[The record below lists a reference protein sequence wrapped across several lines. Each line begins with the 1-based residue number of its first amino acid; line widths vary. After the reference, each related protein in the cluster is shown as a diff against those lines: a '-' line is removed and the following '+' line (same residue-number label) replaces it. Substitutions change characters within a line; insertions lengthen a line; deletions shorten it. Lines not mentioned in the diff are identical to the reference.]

1 MPEVCKSQNTDGSRS
16 SREKIIQSGNLADT
30 SKVIS
35 QFMPTPVRFLRHS
48 LIVPITAAVLLAP
61 LTSLKAGPHELV
73 IQGGSVI
80 DTRTGKAL
88 ENQIVVIKGDRIA
101 RVAPAKEVAVPAD
114 ARVIDARGQW
124 IVPGL
129 IDMHVHRAGQPDLV
143 PFALYVANGVTSIRD
158 MGGNLTLLRLARNQV
173 ESGKRLGPRLFFL
186 GPILD
191 GDPPLA
197 PPIAVIVDT
206 PARAISTVN
215 FLVDQGV
222 DAIKIYNGIS
232 APILE
237 VIVRTARLRNV
248 RVVGHVPRALTVSRA
263 VEIGMQGLEHAIIR
277 AADLEAWGVLTRED
291 TDRINASKSV
301 TVREAMVWRHIDLKS
316 PDIAKLI
323 AQLAAAKT
331 VLDPTLNADEYDSLF
346 LYPAQASHPNNRF
359 LRQSV
364 VDEALGP
371 EHQIFKVPRELE
383 ADARSG
389 VEKRRAFVGM
399 CHRAGVKIV
408 AGTDGPGIGHLAPGF
423 GLHRELELLVM
434 AGLTPSDALRAATF
448 EAAAA
453 LGHEK
458 DLGAIGEG
466 KLADLVIVRA
476 DPRLSIANMAQIEAV
491 VLRGQFLDRT
501 KLNTMLDEVAA
512 EAQKEK

>member
-1 MPEVCKSQNTDGSRS
+1 MRPLKR
-16 SREKIIQSGNLADT
+16 ILAPL
-30 SKVIS
+30 KMAPAMV
-35 QFMPTPVRFLRHS
+35 
-48 LIVPITAAVLLAP
+48 AVLLA
-61 LTSLKAGPHELV
+61 LKMPVEPSRHALI

-80 DTRTGKAL
+80 DTRTGKVL
-88 ENQIVVIKGDRIA
+88 ENGTVVIEGGRIT
-101 RVAPAKEVAVPAD
+101 RVAPANEVAIPPDAQVVD
-114 ARVIDARGQW
+114 ARDRW
-124 IVPGL
+124 ILPGL

-158 MGGNLTLLRLARNQV
+158 MGGNLTLLRLARGEI
-173 ESGKRLGPRLFFL
+173 ESGKRLGSRLFFL
-186 GPILD
+186 GPLLD
-191 GDPPLA
+191 GDLPLA

-232 APILE
+232 APVLKT
-237 VIVRTARLRNV
+237 IVRTARLRNV
-248 RVVGHVPRALTVSRA
+248 PVVGHVPRALTVSRA
-263 VEIGMQGLEHAIIR
+263 VEIGMQGLEHSIIR

-291 TDRINASKSV
+291 IDKINASKSV
-301 TVREAMVWRHIDLKS
+301 TVREAMVWRHVDLKS
-316 PDIAKLI
+316 PHITKLI

-331 VLDPTLNADEYDSLF
+331 VLDPTLSTDEYDSLF
-346 LYPAQASHPNNRF
+346 LFTAQASHPNNRF
-359 LRQSV
+359 LRQSF
-364 VDEALGP
+364 VDEALGA
-371 EHQIFKVPRELE
+371 EHQILKVPRELE

-399 CHRAGVKIV
+399 CHRAGVKII
-408 AGTDGPGIGHLAPGF
+408 AGTDGPGIGHLSPGF

-434 AGLTPSDALRAATF
+434 AGLTPSDALRAATC

-458 DLGAIGEG
+458 DLGTVAEG

-476 DPRLSIANMAQIEAV
+476 DPRLNIANATQIEAV
-491 VLRGQFLDRT
+491 VLRGRFLDRT
-501 KLNTMLDEVAA
+501 TLDAMLDQVAA
-512 EAQKEK
+512 EAKRPKVEP

>member
-1 MPEVCKSQNTDGSRS
+1 MRP
-16 SREKIIQSGNLADT
+16 RE
-30 SKVIS
+30 
-35 QFMPTPVRFLRHS
+35 RFLAHS
-48 LIVPITAAVLLAP
+48 LITAIAAAILLAP
-61 LTSLKAGPHELV
+61 LTSSRAGSQKLI

-88 ENQIVVIKGDRIA
+88 ENQTVLIEGDRIT
-101 RVAPAKEVAVPAD
+101 RVAPAENVAVPED

-143 PFALYVANGVTSIRD
+143 PLGLYVANGVTSIRD
-158 MGGNLTLLRLARNQV
+158 MGGNLTLLRLARGEI
-173 ESGKRLGPRLFFL
+173 ESGKRLGPRLFFV
-186 GPILD
+186 GPLLD

-215 FLVDQGV
+215 FLGDQSV

-237 VIVRTARLRNV
+237 AIVRTARLRNIP
-248 RVVGHVPRALTVSRA
+248 VVGHVPQALTVSRA
-263 VEIGMQGLEHAIIR
+263 VEIGMQGLEHSIIR
-277 AADLEAWGVLTRED
+277 AADLEAWGALTRED
-291 TDRINASKSV
+291 IDRINASKSV
-301 TVREAMVWRHIDLKS
+301 TAREAMVWRHVDLKS
-316 PDIAKLI
+316 PDVANLI
-323 AQLAAAKT
+323 AQLTASKT
-331 VLDPTLNADEYDSLF
+331 VLDPTLSTDEYDSLF
-346 LYPAQASHPNNRF
+346 LFPAEASHPNNRF
-359 LRQSV
+359 LRQSIV
-364 VDEALGP
+364 NEALGP
-371 EHQIFKVPRELE
+371 EHQILKVPRELE
-383 ADARSG
+383 ADALSG
-389 VEKRRAFVGM
+389 VEKRRAFIGM

-408 AGTDGPGIGHLAPGF
+408 TGTDGPGIGHLAPGF

-434 AGLTPSDALRAATF
+434 AGLTSSDAIRAATF

-458 DLGAIGEG
+458 DLGTVAEG

-476 DPRLSIANMAQIEAV
+476 DPRASIANMAQIEAV
-491 VLRGQFLDRT
+491 VLRGQFLDRAT
-501 KLNTMLDEVAA
+501 LNSMLDEVAA
-512 EAQKEK
+512 QARSTK

>member
-1 MPEVCKSQNTDGSRS
+1 MLAND
-16 SREKIIQSGNLADT
+16 SG
-30 SKVIS
+30 S
-35 QFMPTPVRFLRHS
+35 QFMRKRMCFLAHS
-48 LIVPITAAVLLAP
+48 LITPLTAALLLIP
-61 LTSLKAGPHELV
+61 VVSLKAGTDELV
-73 IQGGSVI
+73 INGGSVI

-88 ENQIVVIKGDRIA
+88 ENQTVVIEGDRIT
-101 RVAPAKEVAVPAD
+101 RVAPTEKIAVSAD
-114 ARVIDARGQW
+114 ARVVDARGRW

-143 PFALYVANGVTSIRD
+143 PLALYVANGVTSIRD
-158 MGGNLTLLRLARNQV
+158 MGGNLTLLRLVRNEV
-173 ESGKRLGPRLFFL
+173 DSGKRLGPRLFFV
-186 GPILD
+186 GPLLD

-232 APILE
+232 APVLE
-237 VIVRTARLRNV
+237 AIVRTARLRKV
-248 RVVGHVPRALTVSRA
+248 PVVGHVPRALTVSRA
-263 VEIGMQGLEHAIIR
+263 VGIGMQGLEHSIIR
-277 AADLEAWGVLTRED
+277 AADLEAWGVLTRKD
-291 TDRINASKSV
+291 VDRINASKSV

-316 PDIAKLI
+316 PHIAKLI
-323 AQLAAAKT
+323 AQLATAKT
-331 VLDPTLNADEYDSLF
+331 VLDPTLSTDEYDSFFLF
-346 LYPAQASHPNNRF
+346 PAQASHPNNRF
-359 LRQSV
+359 LRQSI

-389 VEKRRAFVGM
+389 VEKRRAFIGM

-408 AGTDGPGIGHLAPGF
+408 TGTDGPGIGHLAPGF

-434 AGLTPSDALRAATF
+434 AGLTPSEAIRAATF

-458 DLGAIGEG
+458 DLGAVAEG
-466 KLADLVIVRA
+466 RLADLVIVRA
-476 DPRLSIANMAQIEAV
+476 DPRASIAHMTQIEAV
-491 VLRGQFLDRT
+491 VLRGQFLDRA

-512 EAQKEK
+512 EARKEKQPAKHAN

>member
-1 MPEVCKSQNTDGSRS
+1 MR
-16 SREKIIQSGNLADT
+16 
-30 SKVIS
+30 
-35 QFMPTPVRFLRHS
+35 TPVCFLAHS
-48 LIVPITAAVLLAP
+48 LITPITAAILLTP
-61 LTSLKAGPHELV
+61 LMSLKAGSHELV

-88 ENQIVVIKGDRIA
+88 ENQTVVIEGDRIT
-101 RVAPAKEVAVPAD
+101 RVAPAKDVAIAAD
-114 ARVIDARGQW
+114 ARVVDARGRW

-143 PFALYVANGVTSIRD
+143 PFALYVANGVTAIRD
-158 MGGNLTLLRLARNQV
+158 MGGNLTLLRLARDEV

-186 GPILD
+186 GPLLD
-191 GDPPLA
+191 GDPPLV
-197 PPIAVIVDT
+197 PPLAVIVDT

-232 APILE
+232 APVLE
-237 VIVRTARLRNV
+237 AIVRTARLRNV
-248 RVVGHVPRALTVSRA
+248 PVVGHVPRALTVSRA
-263 VEIGMQGLEHAIIR
+263 VEIGMQGLEHSIIR

-291 TDRINASKSV
+291 INRINASKSV
-301 TVREAMVWRHIDLKS
+301 TVREAMVWHHIDLKS
-316 PDIAKLI
+316 PHIANVI

-331 VLDPTLNADEYDSLF
+331 VLDPTLSTDEYDSLF
-346 LYPAQASHPNNRF
+346 LFPTQASHPNNRF
-359 LRQSV
+359 LRQSI
-364 VDEALGP
+364 VDEALGA
-371 EHQIFKVPRELE
+371 EHQILKVPRELE
-383 ADARSG
+383 TDARSG
-389 VEKRRAFVGM
+389 VEKRRAFIGM

-408 AGTDGPGIGHLAPGF
+408 AGTDGPGIGHLSPGF

-434 AGLTPSDALRAATF
+434 AGLTPSDAIRAATF

-458 DLGAIGEG
+458 DLGTVAEG

-476 DPRLSIANMAQIEAV
+476 DPRLAIAHMAQIEAV
-491 VLRGQFLDRT
+491 VLRGQFLDRAR
-501 KLNTMLDEVAA
+501 LDTMLDEVAA
-512 EAQKEK
+512 EARREKQPAKHAN

>member
-1 MPEVCKSQNTDGSRS
+1 MRTAACS
-16 SREKIIQSGNLADT
+16 LA
-30 SKVIS
+30 
-35 QFMPTPVRFLRHS
+35 HS
-48 LIVPITAAVLLAP
+48 LMTPLTAAILLIP
-61 LTSLKAGPHELV
+61 VMSLKAGTDELV

-88 ENQIVVIKGDRIA
+88 ENQTVVIEGDRIT
-101 RVAPAKEVAVPAD
+101 RVAPEEEVAVPAD
-114 ARVIDARGQW
+114 ARVVDARGRW

-143 PFALYVANGVTSIRD
+143 PLALYVANGVTSIRD
-158 MGGNLTLLRLARNQV
+158 MGGNLTLLQLARKEV
-173 ESGKRLGPRLFFL
+173 ESGKLLGPRLFFL
-186 GPILD
+186 GPLLD

-197 PPIAVIVDT
+197 PPIAVIVDA

-232 APILE
+232 APVLE
-237 VIVRTARLRNV
+237 AIVRTARVRNV
-248 RVVGHVPRALTVSRA
+248 PVVGHVPRALTVSRA
-263 VEIGMQGLEHAIIR
+263 VEIGMQGLEHSIIR
-277 AADLEAWGVLTRED
+277 AADLEAWGLLTREEIE
-291 TDRINASKSV
+291 RINASKSV
-301 TVREAMVWRHIDLKS
+301 TVREAMVWRQIDLKS
-316 PDIAKLI
+316 PEIATLI

-331 VLDPTLNADEYDSLF
+331 VLDPTLSTDEYDSLF
-346 LYPAQASHPNNRF
+346 LFPAQASHPNNRF
-359 LRQSV
+359 LRQSI

-389 VEKRRAFVGM
+389 VEKRRAFIGM

-434 AGLTPSDALRAATF
+434 AGLTPSDAIRAATF

-453 LGHEK
+453 LGREK
-458 DLGAIGEG
+458 DLGTVAEG

-476 DPRLSIANMAQIEAV
+476 DPRLAIANMAQIEAV
-491 VLRGQFLDRT
+491 VLRGQFLDRAR
-501 KLNTMLDEVAA
+501 LNTLLDEVAA
-512 EAQKEK
+512 EARREKQPAKHAK

>member
-1 MPEVCKSQNTDGSRS
+1 MLANDSGSQLMRTRMCF
-16 SREKIIQSGNLADT
+16 LA
-30 SKVIS
+30 
-35 QFMPTPVRFLRHS
+35 HS
-48 LIVPITAAVLLAP
+48 LITP
-61 LTSLKAGPHELV
+61 LTAVILLIPAMSLNAGTDELV
-73 IQGGSVI
+73 IKGGSVI

-88 ENQIVVIKGDRIA
+88 ENQTVVIEGDRIT
-101 RVAPAKEVAVPAD
+101 RVAPAEKVTVPAD
-114 ARVIDARGQW
+114 ARVIDARGRW

-143 PFALYVANGVTSIRD
+143 PLALYVANGVTSIRD
-158 MGGNLTLLRLARNQV
+158 MGGNLTLLRLARNEI

-186 GPILD
+186 GPLLD

-197 PPIAVIVDT
+197 PPIAVIVDS

-232 APILE
+232 APVLE
-237 VIVRTARLRNV
+237 AIVRTARFRSV
-248 RVVGHVPRALTVSRA
+248 PVVGHVPRALTVSRA
-263 VEIGMQGLEHAIIR
+263 VEIGMQGLEHSIIR
-277 AADLEAWGVLTRED
+277 AADLEAWGVLKRED
-291 TDRINASKSV
+291 INRINASKSV

-316 PDIAKLI
+316 PEIAKLI

-331 VLDPTLNADEYDSLF
+331 VLDPTLSTDEYDSLF
-346 LYPAQASHPNNRF
+346 LFPAQASHPNNRF
-359 LRQSV
+359 LRQSI

-389 VEKRRAFVGM
+389 VEKRRAFIGM

-434 AGLTPSDALRAATF
+434 AGLTPSNAIRAATC

-458 DLGAIGEG
+458 DLGAVAEG
-466 KLADLVIVRA
+466 KLADLVILRA
-476 DPRLSIANMAQIEAV
+476 DPRLSIVNMAQIEAV
-491 VLRGQFLDRT
+491 VLRGQFLDRAR
-501 KLNTMLDEVAA
+501 LNTMLDEVAA
-512 EAQKEK
+512 EARREKQPAKPAN

>member
-1 MPEVCKSQNTDGSRS
+1 
-16 SREKIIQSGNLADT
+16 
-30 SKVIS
+30 
-35 QFMPTPVRFLRHS
+35 
-48 LIVPITAAVLLAP
+48 
-61 LTSLKAGPHELV
+61 
-73 IQGGSVI
+73 
-80 DTRTGKAL
+80 
-88 ENQIVVIKGDRIA
+88 
-101 RVAPAKEVAVPAD
+101 
-114 ARVIDARGQW
+114 
-124 IVPGL
+124 
-129 IDMHVHRAGQPDLV
+129 
-143 PFALYVANGVTSIRD
+143 
-158 MGGNLTLLRLARNQV
+158 
-173 ESGKRLGPRLFFL
+173 
-186 GPILD
+186 
-191 GDPPLA
+191 
-197 PPIAVIVDT
+197 
-206 PARAISTVN
+206 
-215 FLVDQGV
+215 
-222 DAIKIYNGIS
+222 
-232 APILE
+232 
-237 VIVRTARLRNV
+237 
-248 RVVGHVPRALTVSRA
+248 VGHVPRALTVSRA

>member
-1 MPEVCKSQNTDGSRS
+1 MR
-16 SREKIIQSGNLADT
+16 
-30 SKVIS
+30 
-35 QFMPTPVRFLRHS
+35 TPVRFLAHL
-48 LIVPITAAVLLAP
+48 LIAPITAAVLLAP
-61 LTSLKAGPHELV
+61 LTSLKAGHHELI

-80 DTRTGKAL
+80 DTRTGKAM
-88 ENQIVVIKGDRIA
+88 ENQTVVIEGDRIT
-101 RVAPAKEVAVPAD
+101 RVAPAKEVAVPSD
-114 ARVIDARGQW
+114 ARVVDARGRW

-158 MGGNLTLLRLARNQV
+158 MGGNLTLLRLARNEV
-173 ESGKRLGPRLFFL
+173 ESGKRLGTRLFFL
-186 GPILD
+186 GPLLD
-191 GDPPLA
+191 GDPPMA
-197 PPIAVIVDT
+197 PPIAIIVDT

-248 RVVGHVPRALTVSRA
+248 PVVGHVPRALTVSRA
-263 VEIGMQGLEHAIIR
+263 VETGMQGLEHSIIR
-277 AADLEAWGVLTRED
+277 AADLEAWGLLTREEL
-291 TDRINASKSV
+291 DRINASKSV

-316 PDIAKLI
+316 PHIAKLI

-331 VLDPTLNADEYDSLF
+331 VLDPTLSIDEYDSLF

-359 LRQSV
+359 LRQSI

-371 EHQIFKVPRELE
+371 EHQIFKVPRDLE

-389 VEKRRAFVGM
+389 VEKWRAFVGM
-399 CHRAGVKIV
+399 CHHAGVKIV
-408 AGTDGPGIGHLAPGF
+408 AGTDGPGIGDLTPGF
-423 GLHRELELLVM
+423 GLHRELELLVK

-448 EAAAA
+448 DAAAA

-458 DLGAIGEG
+458 DLGVIAEG
-466 KLADLVIVRA
+466 KLADLVMVRA

-501 KLNTMLDEVAA
+501 RLNTMLDEVAA
-512 EAQKEK
+512 EARKER